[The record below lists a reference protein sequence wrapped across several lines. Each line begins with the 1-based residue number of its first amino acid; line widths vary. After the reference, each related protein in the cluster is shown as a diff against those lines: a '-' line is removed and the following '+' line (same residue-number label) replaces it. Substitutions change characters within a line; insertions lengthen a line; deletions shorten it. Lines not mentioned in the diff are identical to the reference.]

1 MLTEN
6 SATNAWNLNL
16 NNGNANNNTKAT
28 NQNRVRPVSALLRI
42 NNTPIKDND
51 MVTTQGLIEAYF
63 DCRKR
68 KRKTASAIIYEMDYE
83 SKLIALR
90 DRINDRTYM
99 PGKSICFVVTRPR
112 YREVFAAAFEDRI
125 VHHYIALR
133 LEPLFEQIF
142 SPRTFNCRKGKG
154 QLYGVNILRQD
165 IKDCSNGYT
174 TDCYIMKLDLQGFFM
189 SINKAMLA
197 RLIDRFVVERYD
209 GPDKEDLRFLCRTV
223 VLHKPENNC
232 ERHSPKHYWNYLP
245 ANKSL
250 FTNGDGLGVA
260 IGNLFSQL
268 FANFL
273 LNTLDWFLIKE
284 LGFTYMGRYVDDFYV
299 VDRDKAKLLAAVP
312 RIRALLEIYKLK
324 LSPTKFY
331 IQHYSKGVEFTG
343 TVVKYDRK
351 YTCNRTIK
359 NFVMAV
365 RRLNRAEDIE
375 HVQKAVES
383 INSYLACLR
392 QCDEY
397 AMRRKILAKIDN
409 HCFKWIYIKGHFEII
424 AIKKKYRTR
433 YLTLQRIRDGTY

>member
-1 MLTEN
+1 
-6 SATNAWNLNL
+6 
-16 NNGNANNNTKAT
+16 
-28 NQNRVRPVSALLRI
+28 
-42 NNTPIKDND
+42 
-51 MVTTQGLIEAYF
+51 
-63 DCRKR
+63 
-68 KRKTASAIIYEMDYE
+68 
-83 SKLIALR
+83 
-90 DRINDRTYM
+90 
-99 PGKSICFVVTRPR
+99 
-112 YREVFAAAFEDRI
+112 
-125 VHHYIALR
+125 
-133 LEPLFEQIF
+133 
-142 SPRTFNCRKGKG
+142 
-154 QLYGVNILRQD
+154 
-165 IKDCSNGYT
+165 
-174 TDCYIMKLDLQGFFM
+174 
-189 SINKAMLA
+189 MLA

-232 ERHSPKHYWNYLP
+232 ERHSPKHYWNHLP

-324 LSPTKFY
+324 LNPTKFY

-397 AMRRKILAKIDN
+397 AMRRKILTKIDN
-409 HCFKWIYIKGHFEII
+409 NCFKWIYIKGHFEII
-424 AIKKKYRTR
+424 AIKKKYITR
-433 YLTLQRIRDGTY
+433 NLTLQRIRDGTY

>member
-90 DRINDRTYM
+90 
-99 PGKSICFVVTRPR
+99 
-112 YREVFAAAFEDRI
+112 
-125 VHHYIALR
+125 

-165 IKDCSNGYT
+165 IKNCSNGYT

-197 RLIDRFVVERYD
+197 RLIDRFV
-209 GPDKEDLRFLCRTV
+209 
-223 VLHKPENNC
+223 
-232 ERHSPKHYWNYLP
+232 
-245 ANKSL
+245 
-250 FTNGDGLGVA
+250 
-260 IGNLFSQL
+260 
-268 FANFL
+268 
-273 LNTLDWFLIKE
+273 
-284 LGFTYMGRYVDDFYV
+284 
-299 VDRDKAKLLAAVP
+299 
-312 RIRALLEIYKLK
+312 
-324 LSPTKFY
+324 
-331 IQHYSKGVEFTG
+331 
-343 TVVKYDRK
+343 
-351 YTCNRTIK
+351 
-359 NFVMAV
+359 
-365 RRLNRAEDIE
+365 
-375 HVQKAVES
+375 VES

>member
-1 MLTEN
+1 
-6 SATNAWNLNL
+6 
-16 NNGNANNNTKAT
+16 
-28 NQNRVRPVSALLRI
+28 
-42 NNTPIKDND
+42 

-90 DRINDRTYM
+90 
-99 PGKSICFVVTRPR
+99 
-112 YREVFAAAFEDRI
+112 
-125 VHHYIALR
+125 

-165 IKDCSNGYT
+165 IKNCSNGYT

-197 RLIDRFVVERYD
+197 RLIDRFV
-209 GPDKEDLRFLCRTV
+209 
-223 VLHKPENNC
+223 
-232 ERHSPKHYWNYLP
+232 
-245 ANKSL
+245 
-250 FTNGDGLGVA
+250 
-260 IGNLFSQL
+260 
-268 FANFL
+268 
-273 LNTLDWFLIKE
+273 
-284 LGFTYMGRYVDDFYV
+284 
-299 VDRDKAKLLAAVP
+299 
-312 RIRALLEIYKLK
+312 
-324 LSPTKFY
+324 
-331 IQHYSKGVEFTG
+331 
-343 TVVKYDRK
+343 
-351 YTCNRTIK
+351 
-359 NFVMAV
+359 
-365 RRLNRAEDIE
+365 
-375 HVQKAVES
+375 VES